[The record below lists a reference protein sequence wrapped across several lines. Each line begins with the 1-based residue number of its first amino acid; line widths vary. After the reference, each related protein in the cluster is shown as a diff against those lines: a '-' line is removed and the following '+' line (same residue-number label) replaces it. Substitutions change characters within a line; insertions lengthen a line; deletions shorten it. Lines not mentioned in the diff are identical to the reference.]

1 MVEKLLGEGTSFQ
14 DVEELRKRLVVAEF
28 KEFEREEEIIN
39 IQDDLARTKAETQYE
54 IEKLILKYVDDKE
67 AMKKAGYTRKPDY
80 EKYLRNEVLTD
91 EIRELESK
99 YEPLQVKL
107 ESKRHNK
114 KITRLRIKN
123 LERKLRNR
131 QIFAVA
137 LFQGLSVDQEL
148 MEGITAK

>member
-1 MVEKLLGEGTSFQ
+1 MVENVLGEGTSFA
-14 DVEELRKRLVVAEF
+14 DVEQLRKELVIAEF

-39 IQDDLARTKAETQYE
+39 IQDDLARTKAEAQYE
-54 IEKLILKYVDDKE
+54 IDKLVLKYVNDKE
-67 AMKKAGYTRKPDY
+67 AMKEAGFTRKPDY
-80 EKYLRNEVLTD
+80 EAHLRKEVLTD
-91 EIRELESK
+91 EIRDLESK

-107 ESKRHNK
+107 ESKKHHK

>member
-1 MVEKLLGEGTSFQ
+1 MVEKILGEGTSFQ

-67 AMKKAGYTRKPDY
+67 AMKSAGYTRKPDY
-80 EKYLRNEVLTD
+80 EKHLRNEVLTE
-91 EIRELESK
+91 EIRELESR

-114 KITRLRIKN
+114 KITHLRIRN